1 MFQNNTANDDGGVI
15 FQVKELTPPFMCCL
29 LLYKTVLI
37 IRVYKSWLLNSFLY
51 FNTVV
56 FTIFTWYTFD
66 DPGKKNKEV
75 LQRAAAYISLLL
87 SFMCTDMAIQKYTP
101 SVKVQNLVK

>member
-56 FTIFTWYTFD
+56 FTIS
-66 DPGKKNKEV
+66 PGIHLMTQATKTRKFFKE
-75 LQRAAAYISLLL
+75 LLL
-87 SFMCTDMAIQKYTP
+87 TFHCYYLSCVQIWQFKNILLRSKYKT
-101 SVKVQNLVK
+101 